1 MGDATG
7 MRSRV
12 GTVGTPGLIF
22 AAVALLAGCSGELI
36 GGARRDG
43 APSAQDS
50 KPPNTDGATVP
61 DSDAAK
67 PDSKPPIPGP
77 DRDKDGIPDK
87 TDNCPDHKNPGQAD
101 YDQDGKGDA
110 CTKQEG
116 TVAHPFIIAYSG
128 GHFVFTDARDTSK
141 STSDAVDKYPP
152 NTADESGPEYIYAF
166 RVKAPVRLTAEVTKP
181 EPSGVDIDVHLL
193 SAISP
198 PKLVVRDDLNVY
210 SLLQPGVYYLSLDS
224 FSGKAGGYTL
234 DVTFRPRTVAAADTF
249 NAYLLKAVS
258 QLKAKYGLLGYA
270 SACLTHDLSY
280 GAKGMIKASKPP
292 KTMCVAA
299 VMEVLVTAM
308 QIYAKETG
316 DQTVFDFLPKKSFET
331 LSSSHLKAHIW
342 VNYKFNAGGTAD
354 ALRHFGMGMTVPF
367 AELTPGS
374 LINLNRTTGSG
385 HAVIFLA
392 FIDLQ
397 GKEHTTWSSS
407 VVGFK
412 YFSSQGGS
420 ATGAGGFDY
429 RYAVFS
435 QYGSPTMPYKRDL
448 KVVYSDKQKYLNTG
462 MMYAPKRWLRTSW
475 SKTSA
480 SPALP
485 PRKEF
490 FSTFDARRFDP
501 RTTDD

>member
-1 MGDATG
+1 ML
-7 MRSRV
+7 SHH
-12 GTVGTPGLIF
+12 LIRIIAVA
-22 AAVALLAGCSGELI
+22 AAVLVACSGELI
-36 GGARRDG
+36 RGSHPDG
-43 APSAQDS
+43 ASPGLDGPPPTLDGVSTHDS
-50 KPPNTDGATVP
+50 VLPP
-61 DSDAAK
+61 
-67 PDSKPPIPGP
+67 PDSKPPTPGP
-77 DRDKDGIPDK
+77 DRDKDGIADK
-87 TDNCPDHKNPGQAD
+87 VDNCPDHKNPGQGD

-110 CTKQEG
+110 CTKQDG
-116 TVAHPFIIAYSG
+116 TVAHPFIIGYSS
-128 GHFVFTDARDTSK
+128 GHFVFTDARDTST
-141 STSDAVDKYPP
+141 SSSDAIDKYPP
-152 NTADESGPEYIYAF
+152 STTDESGPEFVYAF
-166 RVKAPVRLTAEVTKP
+166 RVKEAVRFSAEVTKP